1 MWVAQEN
8 VWKTTASIIVSA
20 LFVQMKADWDHLSF
34 QTTPL
39 FIFSSSIDLFSEEK
53 AKNRANF

>member
-34 QTTPL
+34 
-39 FIFSSSIDLFSEEK
+39 
-53 AKNRANF
+53 